1 MLHIYNTLTRQKEL
15 FQPLQPGKV
24 GMYVCGITVYDLSHM
39 GHARTYLSFD
49 LMVRYLRSRGYEV
62 NYVRNITDVDDKIIQ
77 RAQQNNETME
87 QLTQRT
93 IAKMHEDFAAINLLE
108 PDIEPRVT
116 THIPEIIDVIE
127 KLIAKGFAYQSPS
140 GDVLFE
146 VNSYS
151 NYGKLSKQD
160 LTQLNAGSRVDV
172 DNDKRDPMDFVL
184 WKTAKP
190 GEPAWASP
198 WGEGR
203 PGWHIEC
210 SAMNH
215 KHLGKHFDIHGGGS
229 DLIFPHHE
237 NEVAQSCCAFD
248 TPYVNY
254 WMHAGMVQVDQV
266 KMSKSLGNFFTLRD
280 VLNQYDAETLR
291 YFLMSAHY
299 RSQLSYSEDNIK
311 QARSGLERL
320 YTALRDI
327 EPNMAVDLTLGA
339 YLARFNAA
347 MDDDFNVPEAVAVL
361 FEVARD
367 LNKAKLDNT
376 PEGQTKAADLAG
388 VLRQLAAV
396 LGILHQA
403 PQTFL
408 QSSLSTNGDD
418 DVAKIEALIKARNDA
433 RAKKD
438 WAAADVARD
447 GLQALNIVLEDGPNG
462 TTWRRG

>member
-1 MLHIYNTLTRQKEL
+1 
-15 FQPLQPGKV
+15 
-24 GMYVCGITVYDLSHM
+24 
-39 GHARTYLSFD
+39 
-49 LMVRYLRSRGYEV
+49 
-62 NYVRNITDVDDKIIQ
+62 
-77 RAQQNNETME
+77 
-87 QLTQRT
+87 
-93 IAKMHEDFAAINLLE
+93 
-108 PDIEPRVT
+108 
-116 THIPEIIDVIE
+116 
-127 KLIAKGFAYQSPS
+127 
-140 GDVLFE
+140 
-146 VNSYS
+146 
-151 NYGKLSKQD
+151 
-160 LTQLNAGSRVDV
+160 
-172 DNDKRDPMDFVL
+172 
-184 WKTAKP
+184 
-190 GEPAWASP
+190 AWASP

-367 LNKAKLDNT
+367 LNKAKLDNG
-376 PEGQTKAADLAG
+376 PEGQAKAADLAG